1 MAENVSIQNLFQ
13 VGLTKEQFLDRY
25 AELKEQANPE
35 FASSVFGENMS
46 TAAISAMFDVI
57 DKDHNNT
64 LDESDLKTLKEF
76 NTTDGKDTLSESDIS
91 VLYEKT
97 INSITDKYKTDNPEE
112 MYNAAV
118 KNGEYSQYDYTQMIS
133 GQIEIINE
141 LIDARNLESRNKI
154 NSYQMQI
161 DDLILRSTK
170 ISTETKLKYNEISNS
185 IKKTEKLADEANK
198 KAEEIR
204 EQMLNTEAEIKY
216 LQDHNDDDKNKDRIS
231 SAQSEYQD
239 FSSEYAIYTNK
250 QVKYSNQLASFKKS
264 LAEIQ
269 KKALSED
276 TELKSK
282 IDTINDKI
290 NTEKQESEN
299 DIANYNTRLDQLTA
313 AQEYAMTQQSE
324 ETFGDNYSDEDTSNF
339 SYDAAELKKKWAV
352 KGEPQ
357 FSDGFYNK
365 VVEISKR
372 VGCDPNALMAVMKS
386 ESGLKTTAKNPHGG
400 ATGLIQFMPATAK
413 ALGTTTDALSKMSPE
428 QQLVY
433 VEKFLIQNKKMAGF
447 KESDKL
453 DSGTL
458 YTLVFLPA
466 YAKRDVLCT
475 KGTKYYKYNAG
486 LDLNHDGSITKQD
499 MTRRVHQFMK

>member
-1 MAENVSIQNLFQ
+1 MTENVSIQNLFQ
-13 VGLTKEQFLDRY
+13 VGFTKEQFLDKY
-25 AELKEQANPE
+25 AELKEQANPD
-35 FASSVFGENMS
+35 FSSSVFGENMS
-46 TAAISAMFDVI
+46 AAAISAMFDVI
-57 DKDHNNT
+57 DTDHNNK
-64 LDESDLKTLKEF
+64 LDENDLKKLKDY
-76 NTTDGKDTLSESDIS
+76 NKADGEDTLSESDIT

-97 INSITDKYKTDNPEE
+97 INSLTDKYKTDNPQQ
-112 MYNAAV
+112 MYDNAV
-118 KNGEYSQYDYTQMIS
+118 TNGDLSQYDYTQMIS
-133 GQIEIINE
+133 GQIAIINE
-141 LIDARNLESRNKI
+141 LIDARKLDSRNKI
-154 NSYQMQI
+154 NNYQMQI
-161 DDLILRSTK
+161 DNLILRSTK
-170 ISTETKLKYNEISNS
+170 VSTETKVKYDNITNS
-185 IKKTEKLADEANK
+185 IKQTEKLADSAKK
-198 KAEEIR
+198 KAEEIH
-204 EQMLNTEAEIKY
+204 EEMLNTEAEIKH
-216 LQDHNDDDKNKDRIS
+216 LKEKNDDKDKNRITDT
-231 SAQSEYQD
+231 QTEYQNL
-239 FSSEYAIYTNK
+239 SNEYTKYTNK
-250 QVKYSNQLASFKKS
+250 YSTYSNQLSTLKKS
-264 LAEIQ
+264 LSELQ
-269 KKALSED
+269 KKAISED
-276 TELKSK
+276 ADLKSRIETIEKK
-282 IDTINDKI
+282 IA
-290 NTEKQESEN
+290 TEKQESEN

-433 VEKFLIQNKKMAGF
+433 VEKFLMQNKRMAGF
-447 KESDKL
+447 KEGDKL